1 MVFINRLEKLVK
13 LFEECSRSEIGT
25 ALLAFEEHICKGL
38 DVGKEELKSLQEIFD
53 YYDESYSDHYPSLI
67 NEALESPENLILE
80 KFGYYTKDGYLIKFN
95 IGDSTDEDYTSIAV
109 MVINQQTGNIEN
121 DFECVYSNEKLGY
134 EQDNYFDL
142 VYKSCKETRKQLD
155 EKSIEEIL
163 KTYKL

>member
-1 MVFINRLEKLVK
+1 MVFINRLEELIK

-38 DVGKEELKSLQEIFD
+38 DVGKEELKNLQEIFD
-53 YYDESYSDHYPSLI
+53 YYDEYYSDHYPSLA
-67 NEALESPENLILE
+67 NEALQSSENLILE
-80 KFGYYTKDGYLIKFN
+80 KF
-95 IGDSTDEDYTSIAV
+95 EDYTSIAV
-109 MVINQQTGNIEN
+109 NVINKQTGNIEN
-121 DFECVYSNEKLGY
+121 DFECIYNNEKLGY